1 MSKKVVSLSI
11 DEEVNSLAS
20 RLGINKSA
28 AAQRGIEAELNMPV
42 ELKDL
47 LNRKA
52 ELENELKIINQR
64 IENIEEKNEVYKKK
78 KTELGELVQNA
89 VDILCDRM
97 ATQPPVPH
105 VSWKNQAKQCGL
117 TITELKDLVFENC
130 EKLGIEVI
138 L

>member
-1 MSKKVVSLSI
+1 MSKKQVTLSI

-20 RLGINKSA
+20 RLGINKSQ

-47 LNRKA
+47 LKRKS

-78 KTELGELVQNA
+78 KTELGELVENA

-105 VSWKNQAKQCGL
+105 ISWQNQAKQCGL
-117 TITELKDLVFENC
+117 TIIELKDLVFERC
-130 EKLGIEVI
+130 ENLGIEVV